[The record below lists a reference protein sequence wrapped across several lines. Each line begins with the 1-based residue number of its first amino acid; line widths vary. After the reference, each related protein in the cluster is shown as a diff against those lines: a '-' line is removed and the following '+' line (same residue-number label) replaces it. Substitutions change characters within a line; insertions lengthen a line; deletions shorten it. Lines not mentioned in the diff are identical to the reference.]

1 MAHTTFFADSLHYG
15 RELVHAGIDGLRV
28 GDRLTS
34 QVQEAC
40 VARLARKS
48 LWAAALGGSVAFVLC
63 GVIVKREHRLTP
75 VLACGAGAFCADF
88 LWRTRLVRSKMME
101 CAEKEIEKV
110 RDQHW
115 LASHPI
121 DYA

>member
-1 MAHTTFFADSLHYG
+1 MAHSNFIADSLHYG
-15 RELVHAGIDGLRV
+15 RDLVYAGIDGIKV
-28 GDRLTS
+28 GDRLIS
-34 QVQEAC
+34 QAPEIC
-40 VARLARKS
+40 VAHSARQS
-48 LWAAALGGSVAFVLC
+48 LWAAAFGGSVALVVC
-63 GVIVKREHRLTP
+63 RMMDKRKRSLTTA
-75 VLACGAGAFCADF
+75 LACGAGAFCADF
-88 LWRTRLVRSKMME
+88 LWRTRHARSKIIT